1 MRCRLAVPNAGR
13 SRERVEN
20 APQAGRLNSKRVTM
34 PIQITEN
41 PDGAISIR
49 IKVVPGSSRDRIVGE
64 LGDELKIAVSKPPQ
78 DGAANAAVVALL
90 SKQLGIS
97 KNQIQIVRGHSNPH
111 KELLIAGLSPA
122 ALRER
127 LKIS

>member
-1 MRCRLAVPNAGR
+1 
-13 SRERVEN
+13 
-20 APQAGRLNSKRVTM
+20 M

-78 DGAANAAVVALL
+78 DGAANSAVVALL

>member
-1 MRCRLAVPNAGR
+1 M
-13 SRERVEN
+13 SIQMIEN
-20 APQAGRLNSKRVTM
+20 A
-34 PIQITEN
+34 
-41 PDGAISIR
+41 DGTIALR

-64 LGDELKIAVSKPPQ
+64 LGDELKVAVSKPPQ

-90 SKQLGIS
+90 SKQLGIA

-111 KELLIAGLSPA
+111 KELVIAGLSPA

-127 LKIS
+127 LKLS

>member
-1 MRCRLAVPNAGR
+1 
-13 SRERVEN
+13 
-20 APQAGRLNSKRVTM
+20 M
-34 PIQITEN
+34 PIKITEN
-41 PDGAISIR
+41 ADGSVTLR
-49 IKVVPGSSRDRIVGE
+49 LKVVPGSSRDRIAGE
-64 LGDELKIAVSKPPQ
+64 LGDELKVAVSKPAQ

-97 KNQIQIVRGHSNPH
+97 RNQIQILRGHSNPH